1 MILSS
6 GEIYFI
12 GEYDVKTDTRSEYF
26 KIGIVRHG
34 GKDNR
39 NSLDRLLEHQ
49 TGNPRR
55 LEIVHVIEADAVE
68 GIETSLHHMFSP
80 HRVYGEWLKLDQ
92 KLFKEVVNQAEQ
104 LKLDMS
110 QYKSKFEA
118 AELLDDVLSIDGK
131 VNPDLDAEFWYEK
144 FSLANFRGQACDE
157 VITEYKELR
166 MKEQQEGKDVTA
178 FLSVQTK
185 AGRKIFD
192 AEGFREKYPELYS
205 KFSSSTKRIKGSF
218 RPNTNNPKFKTA
230 LLLDIDPQLATKI
243 SSFRASIGD
252 TDSLTMQS
260 EVHNKFLEIESEL
273 AFAEW
278 EKELAKVHLKNLCG
292 SAEGINGVCSW
303 KRTEVVEEKLDEK
316 GLKEAFPAEVQ
327 EFISV
332 GAESKA
338 YILETRSAYKEG

>member
-12 GEYDVKTDTRSEYF
+12 GEYDVKSDARSEYF

-80 HRVYGEWLKLDQ
+80 HRVYGEWLKLDK
-92 KLFKEVVNQAEQ
+92 KLFGEVVTQAEQ
-104 LKLDMS
+104 LKLDMA

-118 AELLDDVLSIDGK
+118 IDELEDIVSVEGKIAPDIDS
-131 VNPDLDAEFWYEK
+131 EFWYEK
-144 FSLANFRGQACDE
+144 YSLANFRAQACEE

-166 MKEQQEGKDVTA
+166 MKEQEAGKDVTD

-185 AGRKIFD
+185 AGRKVFD
-192 AEGFREKYPELYS
+192 VKGFKEKYPDLYARFAS
-205 KFSSSTKRIKGSF
+205 PKKRIKGSF
-218 RPNTNNPKFKTA
+218 RPNTNNPKYKSV
-230 LLLDIDPQLATKI
+230 LLLDVDSQLAAKI
-243 SSFRASIGD
+243 GSFRTSIGNA
-252 TDSLTMQS
+252 DSLEKQS
-260 EVHNKFLEIESEL
+260 EVHNRFLEIESEL

-278 EKELAKVHLKNLCG
+278 EKELAKVHLQNLCG
-292 SAEGINGVCSW
+292 SAEGINGICSW
-303 KRTEVVEEKLDEK
+303 KRTEVIEEKLDEK
-316 GLKEAFPAEVQ
+316 GLKEAYPAEVQ
-327 EFISV
+327 EFISI

-338 YILETRSAYKEG
+338 YILETRSAYKED